1 MPQRIADS
9 SPPEEEVKS
18 ISPEVEPVQQ
28 EAQPVATKQDDDIA
42 SQTTVET
49 AISEET
55 KVSFLRVTVWLLG
68 LDWKLG
74 AASLLDQQEKQI
86 EKNQKQQMRFLSD
99 SHVA

>member
-74 AASLLDQQEKQI
+74 SASLLDQQEKQI

>member
-1 MPQRIADS
+1 MDTPTKNTANQGEQLERRHSSEKPILEKMPQRIADS

-55 KVSFLRVTVWLLG
+55 KVSFLRVTV
-68 LDWKLG
+68 
-74 AASLLDQQEKQI
+74 
-86 EKNQKQQMRFLSD
+86 
-99 SHVA
+99 